1 VALAALRSAC
11 PSRPCPRGVSTV
23 HTLPAASAGAACLGW
38 LPAPQTR
45 EMDLTARRLA
55 GQAEGYV
62 DPAAPALV
70 HSGSERDS
78 DGSSLPEPSDE
89 ESSASD
95 FSAAD
100 SAENDGKRRR
110 RRPAP
115 AAAAVIA
122 GSAARPPVQ
131 AQPVTA
137 AQARPTAPGGAA
149 AARPLAQA
157 QARALA
163 PAPAAAAQPV
173 PPLRTGGKHGL
184 PLRIFG
190 LGAAER
196 QKFAAARPPVSPRA
210 LPGRSLGPLRPVAR
224 PASAPLRPR
233 PRLPPRSSWRGAVQE
248 RGWASGRPPATAGGL
263 GTLGACCVLGRMN
276 HASLRALCPCR
287 HVCCCVAH
295 ACQVHGEPE
304 RGPAS
309 AQRGCGRQL

>member
-1 VALAALRSAC
+1 
-11 PSRPCPRGVSTV
+11 
-23 HTLPAASAGAACLGW
+23 
-38 LPAPQTR
+38 
-45 EMDLTARRLA
+45 M
-55 GQAEGYV
+55 
-62 DPAAPALV
+62 DPAAPALL
-70 HSGSERDS
+70 HSGSEHDS
-78 DGSSLPEPSDE
+78 DGSSLPEPSDK

-100 SAENDGKRRR
+100 SAENNGKRRR

-115 AAAAVIA
+115 AAAAPA
-122 GSAARPPVQ
+122 AAAAAAAPAARPPVQ
-131 AQPVTA
+131 AQPATA
-137 AQARPTAPGGAA
+137 APAQWPAAPGGAA

>member
-1 VALAALRSAC
+1 
-11 PSRPCPRGVSTV
+11 
-23 HTLPAASAGAACLGW
+23 
-38 LPAPQTR
+38 
-45 EMDLTARRLA
+45 M
-55 GQAEGYV
+55 

-115 AAAAVIA
+115 AAAAPAAAAATA
-122 GSAARPPVQ
+122 GPVARPPVQ
-131 AQPVTA
+131 AQPATA
-137 AQARPTAPGGAA
+137 AQARPAAPGGAA

-196 QKFAAARPPVSPRA
+196 QKFAAARPLVPRRPA
-210 LPGRSLGPLRPVAR
+210 WPAARATAPRRQDSLCAKAPGGRTASAQVLGRRCAGAR
-224 PASAPLRPR
+224 P
-233 PRLPPRSSWRGAVQE
+233 GFTEAV
-248 RGWASGRPPATAGGL
+248 
-263 GTLGACCVLGRMN
+263 LGACCALGGMKC
-276 HASLRALCPCR
+276 AGLCAC
-287 HVCCCVAH
+287 AH
-295 ACQVHGEPE
+295 AVM
-304 RGPAS
+304 S
-309 AQRGCGRQL
+309 AAA